1 MANIDAACG
10 FSFIKSP
17 KFDPKSELLYFAD
30 VCAGPGGFS
39 EYVMWRMGWRA
50 KGVGFT
56 LRAGGLDFK
65 LAKFN
70 PRSPWDTFF
79 PFYGPDDDGDIYRT
93 DNMQELRR
101 VVSDITGGKMLHFVM
116 ADGGCDFEGNENAQE
131 LLNKQLLLCQVCS
144 GHAHSRSPT
153 PATFNPLTFP
163 SPQRSFTQQIP
174 RLCRPESE
182 ETLC

>member
-131 LLNKQLLLCQVCS
+131 LLNKQLLLCQVC
-144 GHAHSRSPT
+144 
-153 PATFNPLTFP
+153 
-163 SPQRSFTQQIP
+163 
-174 RLCRPESE
+174 
-182 ETLC
+182 